1 MLWDWGLPQHR
12 AWLVGTSTPSTIT
25 CPSLQLCSSPGSPT
39 DVPAIFQEDSHPR
52 RFGLTPGS
60 PAPRP
65 DLAPGSGSAAAPCSR
80 LPCSLPSLSPLPPPA
95 LAQSWP
101 LPTSLGPSP
110 AFYKPSSF
118 SRSPL
123 SAPFLSPHRAPAP
136 PGVRTLHWMPEGCA
150 CSQQLGWKPRGPR
163 PQLDGMPGPDD
174 GTSHPGPRHHQP
186 LINRPTSAVC
196 RSVGYRPPSCK
207 DPGVAT
213 VVPFYVASELKTP
226 LKNILGLSLSLR
238 QANWPARG
246 HLLGPPRQAL
256 KSDLR
261 GFGVRTG
268 NTAPILRF

>member
-1 MLWDWGLPQHR
+1 MFTASLPLPAVKVSFLKANKR
-12 AWLVGTSTPSTIT
+12 NAEPCPAPALSGTGASLEKLRPGAWRHVPGPW
-25 CPSLQLCSSPGSPT
+25 SSPGSPT
-39 DVPAIFQEDSHPR
+39 DVPAVFQEDSLPR

-80 LPCSLPSLSPLPPPA
+80 LPCSLPSLSPLPPLA

-136 PGVRTLHWMPEGCA
+136 PGVRTRHWMPDGMRLLPAAGLEA
-150 CSQQLGWKPRGPR
+150 RGPR
-163 PQLDGMPGPDD
+163 PQLDGTPGPDN

-186 LINRPTSAVC
+186 LINRPTSAVW
-196 RSVGYRPPSCK
+196 RSVGYRPRSCK
-207 DPGVAT
+207 GPGVAT
-213 VVPFYVASELKTP
+213 VESPSEDHAAQGAG
-226 LKNILGLSLSLR
+226 GLLCLQLSP
-238 QANWPARG
+238 QEP
-246 HLLGPPRQAL
+246 
-256 KSDLR
+256 
-261 GFGVRTG
+261 T
-268 NTAPILRF
+268 I